1 MPLNI
6 AGNEISKMRASQ
18 IVNTNP
24 VFDNLVLNLDAG
36 LVSSYPGSGT
46 TWTDLSSS
54 GNNGTLNNGPSFY
67 NSNGGAISFDGTNDN
82 VSISPIV
89 SAYPFTVD
97 IWASHPNSW
106 LPSVDGTMNELLNMS
121 IGGQRVSIGIFRLDS
136 SGWTAGPTLMY
147 GGSNHWTI
155 NAASAGMGTGF
166 TNVTWVVYGSNN
178 SSHKI
183 FVNGASKTMVN
194 NGGSHG
200 GSAGWAI
207 ASNNTSGEYWPGKIA
222 NIKVYNTTLSDAQ
235 VLQNY
240 QTQKQRLQV

>member
-1 MPLNI
+1 MPLNLG
-6 AGNEISKMRASQ
+6 GNEISKARANQ

-24 VFDNLVLNLDAG
+24 VFDNLVFNLDAG

-46 TWTDLSSS
+46 TWTDIAGS
-54 GNNGTLNNGPSFY
+54 NNGTLNNGPTFY

-97 IWASHPNSW
+97 IWATHPNSW
-106 LPSVDGTMNELLNMS
+106 IPTTDATMNELLNMS
-121 IGGQRVSIGIFRLDS
+121 IGGQRVSIGTFRWDS
-136 SGWTAGPTLMY
+136 SGWTAGPSLMY
-147 GGSNHWTI
+147 GGTNHWAI
-155 NAASAGMGTGF
+155 NAVSNGLGTGF
-166 TNVTWVVYGSNN
+166 TNITWVVFGSNN
-178 SSHKI
+178 TNHKM
-183 FVNGASKTMVN
+183 FVNGTSRTMVN

-207 ASNNTSGEYWPGKIA
+207 ASNSTGGEYWPGRIA
-222 NIKVYNTTLSDAQ
+222 SMRVYNTTLSDAQ

-240 QTQKQRLQV
+240 QTQKQRLGV